1 MLELVKLLC
10 IFTTIIQCQG
20 GVTGVWGKV
29 VLLERDVQKR
39 VRTNVLDELSFLNV
53 IFGNVRYST
62 LFAIKCYA
70 LIFRRVTR
78 PRVEQSESES
88 SDDELETAEIA
99 APSPPSLSSTRNEN
113 ASCSYSAMG
122 NSAPASGPSVLEVVD
137 DTIPELDSENLS
149 SLDSTLSK
157 QLS

>member
-1 MLELVKLLC
+1 M
-10 IFTTIIQCQG
+10 
-20 GVTGVWGKV
+20 TGVWGKV
-29 VLLERDVQKR
+29 VVLERDVQKR

-113 ASCSYSAMG
+113 AS
-122 NSAPASGPSVLEVVD
+122 GPSVLEVVD
-137 DTIPELDSENLS
+137 DTIPELDLENLS